1 MLAPAQPAP
10 PALVPSLSYHLLPQP
25 LRVEWCEAACRFRL
39 HGGGKQELPELE
51 LQELQRIRTEMQLVG
66 GSNLDIRMVPGHKRA
81 DLASEVD
88 SLIESKL
95 EEQAWQEPTSPPR
108 CEAWPWKVL
117 AAAFKNEVTREFGEV
132 RVIGTRVLETEG
144 VPKEE
149 HEKVFNKVFSWLE
162 AEQGRFEPFYRL
174 SQRAKLT
181 LDEGGWWCL
190 VRDLH
195 V

>member
-25 LRVEWCEAACRFRL
+25 LRVEWSEAACRFRL
-39 HGGGKQELPELE
+39 HGGEKQELPELE
-51 LQELQRIRTEMQLVG
+51 LQELQRIRTEMHLLG
-66 GSNLDIRMVPGHKRA
+66 GSNLDIRTVPGHKRA

-88 SLIESKL
+88 SLIQSKL
-95 EEQAWQEPTSPPR
+95 EEQTWHEPTSPPR

-117 AAAFKNEVTREFGEV
+117 ATLFRDQSTRDFGEV
-132 RVIGTRVLETEG
+132 RVIGARVLEKEC
-144 VPKEE
+144 VPKGE

-174 SQRAKLT
+174 SERAKLT
-181 LDEGGWWCL
+181 LDQGGWWCL